1 MFTSML
7 CRSSVELTTTWQ
19 SLATTY
25 CCKCSERFG
34 NAYHLTLWE
43 LARIHLTFIFRGTKK
58 WSSSGGTTE
67 LFGPQQRTEWPLI
80 FLHNSHCAMD
90 IGLPTLHEFWTIKI
104 LEFQLEFHEMNNIA
118 ALFKTIFFSPKIQ
131 WFYHSLWK

>member
-19 SLATTY
+19 SLATTATY

-80 FLHNSHCAMD
+80 FFAQQSLKYID

-118 ALFKTIFFSPKIQ
+118 ALFKTILFLILMFM
-131 WFYHSLWK
+131 